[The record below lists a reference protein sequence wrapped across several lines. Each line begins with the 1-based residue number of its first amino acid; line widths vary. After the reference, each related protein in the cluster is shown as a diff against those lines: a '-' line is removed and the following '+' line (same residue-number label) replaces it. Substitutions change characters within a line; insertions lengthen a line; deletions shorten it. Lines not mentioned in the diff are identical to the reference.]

1 MKAGRKRTPI
11 SAPDQDRRLPHE
23 TMGQWRARLAIG
35 RQMARPA
42 GEPLIPFEA
51 EHHGDYAEDYV
62 THVET
67 NTKAWTKRNRTSSAL
82 AVMHERGA
90 ITPAQF
96 FAAEQIAMTAE
107 AIERAVSVKGASL
120 EARVDQSGSA
130 RDHSIERLA
139 MVRREQ
145 TYTRWRLA
153 LPTPKRMVIDMVL
166 SPRSLVATARVYRMP
181 WRKARVLL
189 VDALDRWIDIERRV
203 AHEIDQEELDRVN
216 RRLEIAA

>member
-1 MKAGRKRTPI
+1 MSRRNRPPRNV
-11 SAPDQDRRLPHE
+11 PDHDRRMPHE
-23 TMGQWRARLAIG
+23 SMGQWRARLAIG
-35 RQMARPA
+35 RQMARTA
-42 GEPLIPFEA
+42 GEPLIPIEA
-51 EHHGDYAEDYV
+51 ERHGQYAEDYI

-82 AVMHERGA
+82 AIMHERGA

-96 FAAEQIAMTAE
+96 FAAAQIAMTAE

-130 RDHSIERLA
+130 RDHSIERLG

-145 TYTRWRLA
+145 TYTRWRLT
-153 LPTPKRMVIDMVL
+153 LPTPKRLVIDMVL
-166 SPRSLVATARVYRMP
+166 SPHSLVATARVYRVP
-181 WRKARVLL
+181 WRKARIML

-203 AHEIDQEELDRVN
+203 ADQLDQDDLDRAN
-216 RRLEIAA
+216 LRLEIAT